1 MAVYNLE
8 NYASADGLGFPLN
21 FRRGAPN
28 PLDNSSVWKS
38 LTEAQAY
45 AQTDPTAYV
54 GQILSV
60 VDNAAETVEVYK
72 ITNTDGDL
80 ELVGTVP
87 VGDGNTVDVGT
98 DGKIKLHGI
107 DDKGTGTYQPSLVNG
122 VLTWTVPSTTTVEG
136 LSTEIEGV
144 KTRMT
149 AAETKLADL
158 GADTVKDAINAAVAA
173 GAYDDTELAGKV
185 TAIENDYL
193 KAADKTALEGKVT
206 AEKERAEAAEQALA
220 DRLTPVE
227 AFFATAEGEQLDVAL
242 DTLVE
247 IQTYIDEHGAAAKQ
261 MVQNIADNAS
271 AITDL
276 DGRIDTL
283 EAIDHSVYAKTADV
297 NTALAGKVD
306 VEEGKRLMDAD
317 EGTKLAGIEAG
328 AEVNVIDAVEATE
341 FTVGE
346 TDRKLSIL
354 AVAQSKVTGLTDALA
369 DKVDKVDGSRLI
381 TNSEAEKLEK
391 LVLGED
397 GEVSVSGTIAAGN
410 VDGLAEWIT
419 THRGDT
425 NGLYPSADATKLAGV
440 ENGAEVNVI
449 EAITIGGNTVAT
461 SNKTLDI
468 PIATAEVLGVVKG
481 ATGENNIA
489 VDAEG
494 VMSVNSLNVN
504 KLVQT
509 AGEWLVLNG
518 GNAALTTSANE

>member
-1 MAVYNLE
+1 
-8 NYASADGLGFPLN
+8 
-21 FRRGAPN
+21 
-28 PLDNSSVWKS
+28 
-38 LTEAQAY
+38 
-45 AQTDPTAYV
+45 
-54 GQILSV
+54 
-60 VDNAAETVEVYK
+60 
-72 ITNTDGDL
+72 
-80 ELVGTVP
+80 
-87 VGDGNTVDVGT
+87 
-98 DGKIKLHGI
+98 
-107 DDKGTGTYQPSLVNG
+107 
-122 VLTWTVPSTTTVEG
+122 
-136 LSTEIEGV
+136 
-144 KTRMT
+144 
-149 AAETKLADL
+149 
-158 GADTVKDAINAAVAA
+158 
-173 GAYDDTELAGKV
+173 
-185 TAIENDYL
+185 
-193 KAADKTALEGKVT
+193 
-206 AEKERAEAAEQALA
+206 
-220 DRLTPVE
+220 
-227 AFFATAEGEQLDVAL
+227 
-242 DTLVE
+242 
-247 IQTYIDEHGAAAKQ
+247 

-369 DKVDKVDGSRLI
+369 AKVDKVDGSRLI

-425 NGLYPSADATKLAGV
+425 NGLYPSADATKLAGI